1 MPFPKPLP
9 PAVMV
14 TQEALLVAVQLQPMP
29 AVTLTLPLL
38 ALDATDALE
47 AEIEYVQ
54 GSAGWLTVK
63 ICPPMVK
70 DPDLQSMPLLAAIE

>member
-1 MPFPKPLP
+1 
-9 PAVMV
+9 MV

-29 AVTLTLPLL
+29 AVTLTVAPL
-38 ALDATDALE
+38 ALAATDALE